1 MNKNEIAAALEE
13 YSELLHLDNQSGR
26 AHAYEKA
33 ARALQTAR
41 YVPANPSRLNGI
53 GAATR
58 EAVVD
63 LENGAGLDELDELR
77 EKYDWY
83 VEMRDVRHIGPKRAK
98 LLHEEYGMDSLEDL
112 ALMARADD
120 LTAIS
125 GVGPK
130 TSEEMKESIEELN

>member
-1 MNKNEIAAALEE
+1 MKKNDIADALEE

-33 ARALQTAR
+33 ARALRKASHAPPNPAR
-41 YVPANPSRLNGI
+41 LTGI

-63 LENGAGLDELDELR
+63 LENGAGLDELDKLR
-77 EKYDWY
+77 DKYDWY
-83 VEMRDVRHIGPKRAK
+83 VELRDVQHIGPKRAK

-112 ALMARADD
+112 KLMARADD
-120 LTAIS
+120 LTAIT

-130 TSEEMKESIEELN
+130 TSEEMKESIDELS